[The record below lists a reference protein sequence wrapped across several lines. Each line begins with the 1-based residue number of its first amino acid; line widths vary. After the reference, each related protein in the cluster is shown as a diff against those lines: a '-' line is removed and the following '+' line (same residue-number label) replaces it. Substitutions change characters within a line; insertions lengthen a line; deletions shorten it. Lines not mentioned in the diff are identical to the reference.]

1 MTAVNLFTVDLEEW
15 FHVCGVGGPLAPE
28 HWGTLPSRVELTT
41 RLLLETLDRA
51 QVPATFFAVGWVAE
65 RHPRLIEDIS
75 AAGHDIGSHSQ
86 SHTRVYEL
94 TPEAFRR
101 ELLASRKALCD
112 AGAATVTA
120 FRAPEWSVN
129 GRSLWAL
136 DVLAQ
141 EGFSTDA
148 SMAPVKIV
156 GDPAFPRSPHHRHTP
171 HGSILEVPPFVVDR
185 FHQVMPMGWG
195 WALRMSS
202 PRRVLREIERAN
214 RNGVGAVF
222 TVHPWE
228 LDPEPPRARLR
239 PSLHFAHYFRLSGFH
254 DRLRSILDGA
264 RFGRL
269 REIAV

>member
-1 MTAVNLFTVDLEEW
+1 MSNGSGCVAT
-15 FHVCGVGGPLAPE
+15 LAPE
-28 HWGTLPSRVELTT
+28 LCDSPPSRVELTT

-94 TPEAFRR
+94 TPEAFRS
-101 ELLASRKALCD
+101 ELIASRKALRD
-112 AGAATVTA
+112 AGVAGVTA

-156 GDPAFPRSPHHRHTP
+156 GDPAFPRSPHHRHTL
-171 HGSILEVPPFVVDR
+171 HGRILEVP
-185 FHQVMPMGWG
+185 
-195 WALRMSS
+195 
-202 PRRVLREIERAN
+202 
-214 RNGVGAVF
+214 
-222 TVHPWE
+222 
-228 LDPEPPRARLR
+228 
-239 PSLHFAHYFRLSGFH
+239 
-254 DRLRSILDGA
+254 
-264 RFGRL
+264 
-269 REIAV
+269 